1 MARKKADTSMTG
13 VGSTNPIKDSTGID
27 VDIFRETISAL
38 ETTNARKLKKFEEQ
52 LKKAEVE
59 AQEVKSRYE
68 ERIQKVE
75 VDQARVIETIGIF
88 AALLAFVAF
97 EAQVFKGPLS
107 TASLV
112 GLSSIILGGL
122 IIFVL
127 LLDMA
132 FDALKPKRSLRI
144 GLFLLSFFCIFAG
157 FISAYIGYKNADY
170 KEYYNKDAVD
180 HKIEQLESAIQNS
193 SESKDNQ
200 DIKPESTNELLEF
213 KNCILKQGLSRC
225 L

>member
-1 MARKKADTSMTG
+1 MARKKADDINITG
-13 VGSTNPIKDSTGID
+13 VASTKLSKASGGVD
-27 VDIFRETISAL
+27 VDVFWGTISAL
-38 ETTNARKLKKFEEQ
+38 EATNARKLKKFEDQ
-52 LKKAEVE
+52 LKKAESD
-59 AQEVKSRYE
+59 AQDVKNKYE

-75 VDQARVIETIGIF
+75 IDQGRVIETIGIF

-97 EAQVFKGPLS
+97 EAQIFKGPLS

-132 FDALKPKRSLRI
+132 FDALKSKRSLKI
-144 GLFLLSFFCIFAG
+144 GLFLLSFFCIGAG
-157 FISAYIGYKNADY
+157 FISAYVGYKNVDH
-170 KEYYNKDAVD
+170 KEYYNKQEVD
-180 HKIEQLESAIQNS
+180 NRIGYLEENIKGTPYEIKNS
-193 SESKDNQ
+193 N
-200 DIKPESTNELLEF
+200 NELLEF
-213 KNCILKQGLSRC
+213 KNCILKRGLAQC